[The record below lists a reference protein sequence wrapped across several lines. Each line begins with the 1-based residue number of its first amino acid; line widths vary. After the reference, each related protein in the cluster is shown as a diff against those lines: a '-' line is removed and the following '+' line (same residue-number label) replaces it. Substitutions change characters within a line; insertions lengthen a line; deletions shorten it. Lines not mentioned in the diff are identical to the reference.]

1 MPAPE
6 PYDLVVLG
14 AGSGGVRAA
23 RIAAGHGA
31 KVAICESDRVG
42 GTCVLRGCIPKKFLV
57 YAAHYRESFADAAAY
72 GWTVDGARHDWGAL
86 IRAKDAEL
94 DRLHGIYCRLL
105 DEAGVATVMGRAVL
119 RDART
124 VEAGGRLLR
133 ADRIIVAVGG
143 WPRVPPFPGHEL
155 AITSNEALSLPD
167 RPQRVV
173 VVGGGYI
180 AVEFAGIFN
189 GLGAEVV
196 LAYRGEQILRGFD
209 RDVRGAI
216 TQELRTHGIDVRVG
230 LSPRAIRRADR
241 GLETTMDDGSAV
253 ASDQVLVA
261 TGRAPNT
268 AGLGL
273 EAAGVDLAEDGAVV
287 VDDQLASSV
296 PEIYALGDVTNRLNL
311 TPVATAQG
319 HALADRLFGGSDRT
333 VDLRAVPSAVFS
345 QPPIATVGLTE
356 DEAGAAGRP
365 IDVYRT
371 AFRALLHTLTGRD
384 SRVMMKLVV
393 DRGNGRILGAH
404 MVGDDAPEIM
414 QMVAVAIRAK
424 ATKADFDATIGIH
437 PTTAEEFVTL
447 RTPVAEAE
455 GAFAGQIGNT

>member
-1 MPAPE
+1 MRAPE
-6 PYDLVVLG
+6 PYDLAVLG

-23 RIAAGHGA
+23 RIAASHGA

-72 GWTVDGARHDWGAL
+72 GWTVDDVRHDWSAL

-105 DEAGVATVMGRAVL
+105 DEAGVTTVMGRAVL
-119 RDART
+119 RDTHT
-124 VEAGGRLLR
+124 VQVGGRLLR
-133 ADRIIVAVGG
+133 ANRIIVAVGG
-143 WPRVPPFPGHEL
+143 WPRVPPFPGHDL
-155 AITSNEALSLPD
+155 AITSNEALSLPH
-167 RPQRVV
+167 RPKRVLV
-173 VVGGGYI
+173 IGGGYI

-189 GLGAEVV
+189 GLGSEVV

-209 RDVRGAI
+209 NDVRGAI
-216 TQELRTHGIDVRVG
+216 TNELRTHGVDVRVG
-230 LSPRAIRRADR
+230 ISPIAIRRTDH
-241 GLETTMDDGSAV
+241 GLETTMGDGSTFL
-253 ASDQVLVA
+253 SDQVLVA

-273 EAAGVDLAEDGAVV
+273 EEAGVDLAEDGSVV
-287 VDDQLASSV
+287 VDDQLTSSV
-296 PEIYALGDVTNRLNL
+296 PHIYAVGDVTNLLNL

-319 HALADRLFGGSDRT
+319 HALADALFGGSNRT
-333 VDLRAVPSAVFS
+333 VDLHAVASAVFS

-356 DEAGAAGRP
+356 EKARASGRP

-371 AFRALLHTLTGRD
+371 SFRALLHTLTGRD
-384 SRVMMKLVV
+384 SKVMMKLVV
-393 DRGNGRILGAH
+393 DRGDDRILGAH

-414 QMVAVAIRAK
+414 QMVAVAIRAN

-447 RTPVAEAE
+447 RTPVAEKE
-455 GAFAGQIGNT
+455 GAFAG